1 MAFRE
6 TLEYLYSMLPMYQ
19 RIGADAFK
27 KDLSNTIAL
36 CAHLGNPQHA
46 FRSVHIAGTN
56 GKGSSAHMLAA
67 ILMAAGYKTG
77 LYTSPHLRRFTERIR
92 VNGIEV
98 PEDWVIGFVERMKP
112 QIERIR
118 PSFFEFTVAMAFEYF
133 AVEKV
138 DIAVVEVGLGGRLDS
153 TNIIRPLV
161 SLITNISM
169 DHMDMLGDTLQAI
182 AAEKAGI
189 IKQDTPVVIG
199 EYQPEVLQIFADAA
213 AARRAPLSIAAHEFV
228 ISGCQT
234 GPGGLQ
240 VTIAGS
246 SRPLAVG
253 SASTYQVRNL
263 PGVLKTIEILK
274 TKGFGIPAKA
284 VEEGLAG
291 FQSST
296 GLQGRWQI
304 LRQRPLVVAD
314 VAHNEGGMCRLRE
327 ELKKHPYNRLFV
339 ILGMVKGK
347 EIGKILAYLPAEA
360 SYYFCEASIPRA
372 ESAAELQAHA
382 SALGRPGEVMP
393 DVNEAVRRC
402 QAVAGQDDMILITGS
417 NFLVAEI
424 DAGQW

>member
-27 KDLSNTIAL
+27 KDLSNTLAL
-36 CAHLGNPQHA
+36 CAHLGNPQDT

-56 GKGSSAHMLAA
+56 GKGSSAHMIAS
-67 ILMAAGYKTG
+67 ILMVAGYKVG

-92 VNGIEV
+92 INGAEV
-98 PEDWVIGFVERMKP
+98 PEDWVIGFVERLKP
-112 QIERIR
+112 QIEHIR

-133 AVEKV
+133 AAEKV
-138 DIAVVEVGLGGRLDS
+138 DVAVVEVGLGGRLDS

-199 EYQPEVLQIFADAA
+199 EYQPEVWQVFADVA
-213 AARRAPLSIAAHEFV
+213 AARRAPLSNAAQEFV
-228 ISGCQT
+228 MEDCRARSGSME
-234 GPGGLQ
+234 
-240 VTIAGS
+240 VTIAGRS
-246 SRPLAVG
+246 KPLTVE

-263 PGVLKTIEILK
+263 PGVLKTIKILG
-274 TKGFGIPAKA
+274 TKGFSIPEKA
-284 VEEGLAG
+284 VEEGLAV

-296 GLQGRWQI
+296 GLRGRWQV
-304 LRQRPLVVAD
+304 LRKHPLIVAD
-314 VAHNEGGMCRLRE
+314 VAHNEGGMSRLRE
-327 ELKKHPYNRLFV
+327 ELEKQSYKKLFV

-347 EIGKILAYLPAEA
+347 EIGKVLAHLPAKARYFFSEA
-360 SYYFCEASIPRA
+360 AIPRA
-372 ESAAELQAHA
+372 ERAAELQAQA
-382 SALGRPGEVMP
+382 AALDRRGEVVP
-393 DVNEAVRRC
+393 DVNEAVRHC
-402 QAVAGQDDMILITGS
+402 LAEAGREDMILITGS

-424 DAGQW
+424 EVGQW